1 MAERARPEPPD
12 ASASPRGPAGPAS
25 PANRELLETRIR
37 RFAEEANRFSREF
50 VEVSGSV
57 FIRDPVRSAERNV
70 ELAKSIFSKWSIEIL
85 LALYELRE
93 LGFQELRDTL
103 RVISPRVLSERLRTL
118 DQRGLVQRRVLST
131 RPTRVRYSLTQ
142 DGLVLARLGEPIFI
156 FLKYRREQSRH
167 HERGAGARRTAVSDG
182 HARRRQP
189 PRPAA

>member
-12 ASASPRGPAGPAS
+12 ASASLRGPAGPVS
-25 PANRELLETRIR
+25 PANHELLETRIR

-167 HERGAGARRTAVSDG
+167 PERRAGARRTAVSDG
-182 HARRRQP
+182 HARRR
-189 PRPAA
+189 